1 LIMSGVAVRGPE
13 PPYAAR
19 CAKYVPKFSRIAGS
33 LAGAWQPGRCENPA
47 LGFVLLARD
56 ALA

>member
-1 LIMSGVAVRGPE
+1 MSGVAVRGPE
-13 PPYAAR
+13 LPYAAR